1 MQKSLFLLPLVAV
14 VALAG
19 CNAASSSEESSS
31 DTVISTPNPTWQAAD
46 IQPTEMPSSM
56 NQGAVQPNYGASVPA
71 GPAPTTPSYSNNQPN
86 YGAQTESIGNCQV
99 VRNADGVPVYAQ
111 MTKGCYTDSTYTV
124 GAKDT
129 LYLISFLSGTS
140 PSQIASLNNMSTTT
154 KLKVGQSLRVR

>member
-1 MQKSLFLLPLVAV
+1 MKKSFFLLPLV
-14 VALAG
+14 VAFTLAG
-19 CNAASSSEESSS
+19 CNSTTSSEVETS
-31 DTVISTPNPTWQAAD
+31 DAVNTANTSGTWQPAD
-46 IQPTEMPSSM
+46 IQPTAMPSSM
-56 NQGAVQPNYGASVPA
+56 NQPVSQPTYGAS
-71 GPAPTTPSYSNNQPN
+71 TTPSYNTSANSSYSNS
-86 YGAQTESIGNCQV
+86 TESIGNCQV
-99 VRNADGVPVYAQ
+99 IRDTSGTPVYAQ

>member
-1 MQKSLFLLPLVAV
+1 MKKSFFLLPLV
-14 VALAG
+14 VAFTLAG
-19 CNAASSSEESSS
+19 CNSTTSSEVETS
-31 DTVISTPNPTWQAAD
+31 DAVNTANTSGTWQPAD
-46 IQPTEMPSSM
+46 IQPTAMPSSM
-56 NQGAVQPNYGASVPA
+56 NQPVSQPTYGAS
-71 GPAPTTPSYSNNQPN
+71 TTPSYNTSANSSYSNS
-86 YGAQTESIGNCQV
+86 TESIGNCQV
-99 VRNADGVPVYAQ
+99 IRDTSGTPIYAQ

>member
-1 MQKSLFLLPLVAV
+1 MKKSFFLLPLV
-14 VALAG
+14 VAFTLAG
-19 CNAASSSEESSS
+19 CNSTTSSEVETS
-31 DTVISTPNPTWQAAD
+31 DAVNTANTSGTWQPAD
-46 IQPTEMPSSM
+46 IQPTVMPSSM
-56 NQGAVQPNYGASVPA
+56 NQPVSQPTYGAS
-71 GPAPTTPSYSNNQPN
+71 TTPSYNTSANSSYSNS
-86 YGAQTESIGNCQV
+86 TESIGNCQV
-99 VRNADGVPVYAQ
+99 IRDTSGTPVYAQ

>member
-1 MQKSLFLLPLVAV
+1 MKKSFFLLPLV
-14 VALAG
+14 VAFTLAG
-19 CNAASSSEESSS
+19 CNSTTSSEVETS
-31 DTVISTPNPTWQAAD
+31 DAVNTANTSGTWQPAD
-46 IQPTEMPSSM
+46 IQPTAMPSSM
-56 NQGAVQPNYGASVPA
+56 NQPVSQPTYGAST
-71 GPAPTTPSYSNNQPN
+71 APSYNTSANSSYSNS
-86 YGAQTESIGNCQV
+86 TESIGNCQV
-99 VRNADGVPVYAQ
+99 IRDTSGTPVYAQ

>member
-1 MQKSLFLLPLVAV
+1 MKKSLFLLPLV
-14 VALAG
+14 VAFTLAG
-19 CNAASSSEESSS
+19 CNSTTSSEVETS
-31 DTVISTPNPTWQAAD
+31 DAVNTANTSGTWQPAD
-46 IQPTEMPSSM
+46 IQPTAMPSSM
-56 NQGAVQPNYGASVPA
+56 NQPVSQPTYGASA
-71 GPAPTTPSYSNNQPN
+71 TPSYNTSANSSYSNS
-86 YGAQTESIGNCQV
+86 TESVGNCQV
-99 VRNADGVPVYAQ
+99 IRDTSGTPVYAQ

>member
-1 MQKSLFLLPLVAV
+1 MKKSFFLLPLV
-14 VALAG
+14 VAFTLAG
-19 CNAASSSEESSS
+19 CNSTTSSEVETS
-31 DTVISTPNPTWQAAD
+31 DAVNTANTSGTWQPAD
-46 IQPTEMPSSM
+46 IQPTAMPSSM
-56 NQGAVQPNYGASVPA
+56 NQPISQPTYGAS
-71 GPAPTTPSYSNNQPN
+71 TTPSYNTSANSSYSNS
-86 YGAQTESIGNCQV
+86 TESVGNCQV
-99 VRNADGVPVYAQ
+99 IRDTSGTPVYAQ

>member
-1 MQKSLFLLPLVAV
+1 MKKSFFLLPLV
-14 VALAG
+14 VAFTLAG
-19 CNAASSSEESSS
+19 CNSTTSSEVETS
-31 DTVISTPNPTWQAAD
+31 DAVNTANTSGTWQPAD
-46 IQPTEMPSSM
+46 IQPTAMPSSM
-56 NQGAVQPNYGASVPA
+56 NQPVSQPTYGAS
-71 GPAPTTPSYSNNQPN
+71 TTPSYNTSANSSYSNS
-86 YGAQTESIGNCQV
+86 TESVGNCQV
-99 VRNADGVPVYAQ
+99 IRDTSGTPVYTQ

>member
-1 MQKSLFLLPLVAV
+1 MKKSFFLLPLV
-14 VALAG
+14 VAFTLAG
-19 CNAASSSEESSS
+19 CNSTTSSEVETS
-31 DTVISTPNPTWQAAD
+31 DAVNTANTSGSWQPAD
-46 IQPTEMPSSM
+46 IQPTAMPSSM
-56 NQGAVQPNYGASVPA
+56 NQPVSQPTYGAS
-71 GPAPTTPSYSNNQPN
+71 TTPSYNTSANSSYSNS
-86 YGAQTESIGNCQV
+86 TESIGNCQV
-99 VRNADGVPVYAQ
+99 IRDTSGTPVYAQ

>member
-1 MQKSLFLLPLVAV
+1 MKKSFFLLPLV
-14 VALAG
+14 VAFTLAG
-19 CNAASSSEESSS
+19 CNSTTSSEVETS
-31 DTVISTPNPTWQAAD
+31 DAVNTANTSGTWQPAD
-46 IQPTEMPSSM
+46 IQPTAMPSSM
-56 NQGAVQPNYGASVPA
+56 NQPVSQPTYGAS
-71 GPAPTTPSYSNNQPN
+71 TTPSYNTSANSSYSNS
-86 YGAQTESIGNCQV
+86 TESVGNCQV
-99 VRNADGVPVYAQ
+99 IRDISGTPVYAQ